1 MGEEIEYRCVSC
13 GGAAAAVGEIPEC
26 CGRPMVKVGLDA
38 CVSAGA
44 SAEHARPMDDEEP
57 CDDSRAG

>member
-1 MGEEIEYRCVSC
+1 MDDEKKYECRDC
-13 GGAAAAVGEIPEC
+13 GHTGTADGDAPEC
-26 CGRPMVKVGLDA
+26 CGKPMVKVGLDA

>member
-1 MGEEIEYRCVSC
+1 MGDEIEYKCLSC
-13 GGAAAAVGEIPEC
+13 GGTATAIGDIPIC
-26 CGRPMVKVGLDA
+26 CGRPMVKVSLDA